1 MTISKREN
9 EYMLHVFDVYFQKIY
24 GMKCLDAT
32 LIPDATFV
40 VSVACEVTAF
50 AFVGNGGVQD
60 EPLYGCETTTALK
73 KNIR

>member
-1 MTISKREN
+1 
-9 EYMLHVFDVYFQKIY
+9 MLHVFDVYFQKIY
-24 GMKCLDAT
+24 GIECLDAT

-60 EPLYGCETTTALK
+60 QPLYE
-73 KNIR
+73 

>member
-1 MTISKREN
+1 MKICFMCSMCT
-9 EYMLHVFDVYFQKIY
+9 FKIY
-24 GMKCLDAT
+24 GIECLDAT

-60 EPLYGCETTTALK
+60 QPLYE
-73 KNIR
+73 

>member
-9 EYMLHVFDVYFQKIY
+9 EYMLHVFDVYFQKNY
-24 GMKCLDAT
+24 GIECLDAT

-50 AFVGNGGVQD
+50 AFVGNGGVQGAPVYD
-60 EPLYGCETTTALK
+60 
-73 KNIR
+73 

>member
-1 MTISKREN
+1 MNI
-9 EYMLHVFDVYFQKIY
+9 YFMCSMCTLKNNY
-24 GMKCLDAT
+24 GIECLDAT

-60 EPLYGCETTTALK
+60 QPLYE
-73 KNIR
+73 

>member
-1 MTISKREN
+1 
-9 EYMLHVFDVYFQKIY
+9 MLHVFDVYFKKIY
-24 GMKCLDAT
+24 GIECLDAT

-60 EPLYGCETTTALK
+60 QRLYE
-73 KNIR
+73 

>member
-1 MTISKREN
+1 MVRHLRLCSMCTFKTN
-9 EYMLHVFDVYFQKIY
+9 Y
-24 GMKCLDAT
+24 GIECLDAT

-60 EPLYGCETTTALK
+60 EPLYE
-73 KNIR
+73 

>member
-24 GMKCLDAT
+24 DIECLDAT
-32 LIPDATFV
+32 SIPDATFV
-40 VSVACEVTAF
+40 VILPCEVTAF

-60 EPLYGCETTTALK
+60 EPLYE
-73 KNIR
+73 

>member
-24 GMKCLDAT
+24 GIECFDAT

-60 EPLYGCETTTALK
+60 QPHDE
-73 KNIR
+73 

>member
-9 EYMLHVFDVYFQKIY
+9 EYMLHVFDVYFQNVY
-24 GMKCLDAT
+24 GIECLDAT

-40 VSVACEVTAF
+40 VILPCEVTAF

-60 EPLYGCETTTALK
+60 QPLYE
-73 KNIR
+73 